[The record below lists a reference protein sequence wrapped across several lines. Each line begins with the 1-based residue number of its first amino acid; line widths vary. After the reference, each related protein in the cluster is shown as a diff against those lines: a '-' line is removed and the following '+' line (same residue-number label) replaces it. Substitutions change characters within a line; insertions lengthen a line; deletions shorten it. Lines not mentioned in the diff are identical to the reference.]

1 MLAELIAK
9 QIFSEENKD
18 KIISQINK
26 NVNIPM
32 IGEDTEAKVFEA
44 LFEVIE
50 EATLQVLKKNAQK
63 EKKKKSKKQS

>member
-9 QIFSEENKD
+9 QIFSEENKN

-50 EATLQVLKKNAQK
+50 EATLQVLKKNA
-63 EKKKKSKKQS
+63 

>member
-9 QIFSEENKD
+9 QIFSKENKD

-32 IGEDTEAKVFEA
+32 IGEDTEAKVFDA

-50 EATLQVLKKNAQK
+50 EATLQVLKKNA
-63 EKKKKSKKQS
+63 

>member
-9 QIFSEENKD
+9 QIFSEENKN

-63 EKKKKSKKQS
+63 EKKEKSKKQS

>member
-50 EATLQVLKKNAQK
+50 EATLQVLKKNA
-63 EKKKKSKKQS
+63 